1 MKLKNFN
8 QYLTESV
15 NSTTYFQPHYFN
27 LPYSIPEDR
36 FKDGLLKSNTYRKTS
51 NSRSFSESKSTY
63 SSIDEFLEKNP
74 IAKIEKSIMAEVN
87 KVIKFINNN
96 KLTGKELDASFSQEM
111 EFSEYLDEILE
122 TPEEDIPFGIIETG
136 LPFSTFSIRVDYDI
150 YKNIPV
156 FTFWYDGDLF
166 YYYGVF
172 TLESNDVS
180 GSGENHTYITSTEL
194 IDYLFYETVWRAAV
208 SELNYLSIEP
218 VSVNVKDEEFDRLS
232 EITND
237 PNYSNQIVK
246 NYFDKNFIQ
255 LLKRWIKNDDPT
267 SEDTQGIKF
276 NYKILEEFTHM
287 SFPGDAGTVLSASS
301 GPYEFASSGK
311 NSFIIRLLSFWDKE
325 DMYLAI
331 RFIFNSQDGLISIE
345 SADYSTSDDWNKVDW
360 KQLTQAEINTLYV
373 FDKRGKAVW
382 IQNLMN

>member
-1 MKLKNFN
+1 
-8 QYLTESV
+8 
-15 NSTTYFQPHYFN
+15 
-27 LPYSIPEDR
+27 
-36 FKDGLLKSNTYRKTS
+36 
-51 NSRSFSESKSTY
+51 
-63 SSIDEFLEKNP
+63 
-74 IAKIEKSIMAEVN
+74 
-87 KVIKFINNN
+87 
-96 KLTGKELDASFSQEM
+96 
-111 EFSEYLDEILE
+111 
-122 TPEEDIPFGIIETG
+122 
-136 LPFSTFSIRVDYDI
+136 
-150 YKNIPV
+150 
-156 FTFWYDGDLF
+156 
-166 YYYGVF
+166 
-172 TLESNDVS
+172 VS

-287 SFPGDAGTVLSASS
+287 SFPGEPGKLLSASS

>member
-194 IDYLFYETVWRAAV
+194 IDYLFYETVWRAAI
-208 SELNYLSIEP
+208 SELKYLGIEP